1 MPADKE
7 PLVPLDEIARLLERH
22 EGSPEARPQPA
33 SGSRS
38 GLRALGAVGAG
49 ALVAGSA
56 FGFGLGSALTTS
68 ESAQAAAV
76 GTGFLPARGWTVVQS
91 GTTTATGTARAIAAN
106 VPLDARDDVDGLP
119 VRTLASLPERGS
131 VIVATF
137 TTRGDAGADAAFPVR
152 SLPLQVSAAERH
164 RAEHRL
170 RVGVKGTNV
179 DARIFFGRL
188 EPTAEMLA
196 SAQRQ
201 LNRLVV
207 ASERVTIFARPTVA
221 GPTGQ
226 PFPYWVRL
234 FGSVDS
240 GKAGESVEIQAKDCG
255 SEFFRLVGG
264 ATTESGGGWSTAYS
278 PGINTSLRATWNDVS
293 SAEIAIKAHV
303 IVGLQK
309 RRDGKTIFVYAH
321 AKRSLWRKK
330 VLIQRRARGSWTNL
344 RTVVLTESGG
354 NPGSGP
360 NTGTSGASAEFVPAV
375 PKGTLLRAIMPLS
388 EVKPCYLAGTS
399 REVRT

>member
-7 PLVPLDEIARLLERH
+7 PLVPLDEIARLLESN
-22 EGSPEARPQPA
+22 EGPPAARRQPV

-38 GLRALGAVGAG
+38 GLRAVGAVGAG

-56 FGFGLGSALTTS
+56 LGFGLGSALTSS

-91 GTTTATGTARAIAAN
+91 GTTTGTGRAIAAN
-106 VPLDARDDVDGLP
+106 VPLDARHDVDGLP
-119 VRTLASLPERGS
+119 VQTLESLPDRGV

-152 SLPLQVSAAERH
+152 SLPLRIAAAEPHPAEYRI
-164 RAEHRL
+164 RA
-170 RVGVKGTNV
+170 GVKGTNV
-179 DARIFFGRL
+179 DARIFFGRPR
-188 EPTAEMLA
+188 PTAETLA
-196 SAQRQ
+196 AAQRQ
-201 LNRLVV
+201 LNRLAV

-234 FGSVDS
+234 FGSIDS

-255 SEFFRLVGG
+255 SDYFRLVGG
-264 ATTESGGGWSTAYS
+264 ATTEPGGGWSTAYS
-278 PGINTSLRATWNDVS
+278 PGINTTLRAVWNDAS
-293 SAEIAIKAHV
+293 SAQLGV
-303 IVGLQK
+303 QRIVGIYLSK
-309 RRDGKTIFVYAH
+309 KRDGKTLRVSAH
-321 AKRSLWRKK
+321 GKRSFWRKR
-330 VLIQRRARGSWTNL
+330 VVIQRRAGGAWGKF
-344 RTVVLTESGG
+344 RTVVLTESG

-360 NTGTSGASAEFVPAV
+360 NTGYGGSFAEFVPAV
-375 PKGTLLRAIMPLS
+375 PRGTLLRAVMPLA
-388 EVKPCYLAGTS
+388 EARPCYLPGTS
-399 REVRT
+399 RPLRT